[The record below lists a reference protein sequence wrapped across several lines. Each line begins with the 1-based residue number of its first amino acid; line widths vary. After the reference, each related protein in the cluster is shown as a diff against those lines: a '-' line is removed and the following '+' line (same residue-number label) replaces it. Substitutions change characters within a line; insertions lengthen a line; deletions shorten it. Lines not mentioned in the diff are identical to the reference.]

1 LLLFSSDLHAKLF
14 RPQKLFGPSITN
26 NYFEQKCLDSLI
38 QIVPIN
44 QKQDKVLVSRWVR
57 QSNTGD
63 LRRQEIRNGLEQA
76 AAAGGGGGGGGG
88 GHLSPT
94 CMCINF
100 MH

>member
-1 LLLFSSDLHAKLF
+1 M
-14 RPQKLFGPSITN
+14 PSYLDHRNCLDHLITK

-76 AAAGGGGGGGGG
+76 AAAAGGG

>member
-1 LLLFSSDLHAKLF
+1 
-14 RPQKLFGPSITN
+14 
-26 NYFEQKCLDSLI
+26 
-38 QIVPIN
+38 VPIN

-76 AAAGGGGGGGGG
+76 AAAAGGG

>member
-1 LLLFSSDLHAKLF
+1 
-14 RPQKLFGPSITN
+14 
-26 NYFEQKCLDSLI
+26 
-38 QIVPIN
+38 VPIN

-76 AAAGGGGGGGGG
+76 AAAAAGG

>member
-1 LLLFSSDLHAKLF
+1 M
-14 RPQKLFGPSITN
+14 PSYLDHRNCLDHLITN

-76 AAAGGGGGGGGG
+76 AAAAAGGGG